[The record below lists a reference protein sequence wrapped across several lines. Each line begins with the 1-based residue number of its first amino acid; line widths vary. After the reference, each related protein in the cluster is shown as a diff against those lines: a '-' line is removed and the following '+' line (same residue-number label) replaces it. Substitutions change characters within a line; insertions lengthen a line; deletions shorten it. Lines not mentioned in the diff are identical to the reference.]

1 MLKNIWY
8 KFHLIVVVMISLLV
22 LVGCSDIN
30 SGGSSN
36 SPDEN
41 FTGSSFIGE
50 WKSTDSENSLFFLE
64 DGKIKGTCFTD
75 VEDFFSYSVFGNYAI
90 IYVTAEGR
98 KDIYAIAALK
108 DNETLSYKG
117 TSYKKVC

>member
-1 MLKNIWY
+1 MLKNTWY

-64 DGKIKGTCFTD
+64 AGKIKGTCFTD
-75 VEDFFSYSVFGNYAI
+75 VEDFSCTRYLESMQLFMLQQKEEK
-90 IYVTAEGR
+90 IY
-98 KDIYAIAALK
+98 
-108 DNETLSYKG
+108 TL
-117 TSYKKVC
+117 